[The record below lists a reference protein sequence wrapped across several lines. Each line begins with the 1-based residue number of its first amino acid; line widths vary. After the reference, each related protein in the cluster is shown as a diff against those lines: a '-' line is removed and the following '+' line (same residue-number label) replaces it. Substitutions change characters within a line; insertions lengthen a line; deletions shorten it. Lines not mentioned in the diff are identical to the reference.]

1 MPDCQKAIIVAVPL
15 AVLMHALETIYTVGL
30 TPVVDFYDVTFLLRA
45 AKRSLIY
52 GACSYVRKVEAKS
65 IWLITAFHRCL
76 IHVLYELCRKTN
88 SYGKACS
95 ITSVEVQGRSSVEEN

>member
-1 MPDCQKAIIVAVPL
+1 VNLGQSWPNGSQSYYSGCTFGSPHARARDVTLTVAV
-15 AVLMHALETIYTVGL
+15 A
-30 TPVVDFYDVTFLLRA
+30 DFYDVTFLLRA

-76 IHVLYELCRKTN
+76 IHVL
-88 SYGKACS
+88 
-95 ITSVEVQGRSSVEEN
+95 